1 MGLVTTKEFL
11 IRSGIKNLKEF
22 GYADVNEDNIMTDKI
37 YKAFFQMMLIDSLG
51 EHPDVPD
58 VNIEIHKLLKIIDGE

>member
-22 GYADVNEDNIMTDKI
+22 GYDDVNEDNIMTDKI
-37 YKAFFQMMLIDSLG
+37 YKAFFQRMLNDSLG
-51 EHPDVPD
+51 EYPDVD
-58 VNIEIHKLLKIIDGE
+58 IEINKLLKVIDGE